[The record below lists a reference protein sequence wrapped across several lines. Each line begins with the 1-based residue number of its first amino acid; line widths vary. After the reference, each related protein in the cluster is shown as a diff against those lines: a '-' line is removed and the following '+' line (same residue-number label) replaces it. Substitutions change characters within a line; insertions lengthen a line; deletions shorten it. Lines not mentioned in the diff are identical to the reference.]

1 MRFNRSRPHISANKL
16 HICSCMHRRPVRIKA
31 VVIKPLLYV
40 GNADEIRAVAGYT
53 SAQNAC
59 LVAWPRRQV
68 MYLGLPGSW
77 KDEKGNEGVLASF
90 NQLVADAFRESLGRG
105 C

>member
-1 MRFNRSRPHISANKL
+1 
-16 HICSCMHRRPVRIKA
+16 MHRRPVRIKA

-68 MYLGLPGSW
+68 MHLGLPGSW